1 MTENGKINIDPM
13 VFDEKSYRQAL
24 DLLQNPAAK
33 FYITAEDVVRG
44 WKNPEQR
51 SFTYANAADLIS
63 RWPNCVNV
71 AIPDTPL
78 TKIERLF
85 NPDLPAPT
93 SSKIPEGA
101 IEVKPGPSVIQ
112 GLKWS
117 LDNKKSLSLMD
128 DCMWKDFS
136 CSDPKRLNDLG
147 GLVNCVAHGLENY
160 PNLAREVAENKI
172 PIFKY
177 DQFNPVVADLRDFQ
191 HLDLTVQG
199 DKVKYYISQ
208 ERVDDIAGSQSE
220 FHEKKED
227 LDPNAV
233 LKELDTFVET
243 AMDGKVPEGAAE
255 VRFDNKYI
263 NFKPEYDHLAS
274 MMYGSKYHTDHAAFT
289 FASEKDWD
297 RCQAMIENAIDRIK
311 EQSKANEPEQQKSH
325 SNTLSR

>member
-136 CSDPKRLNDLG
+136 CSDPKRLNDLE
-147 GLVNCVAHGLENY
+147 GLVKCVDHGLENY
-160 PNLAREVAENKI
+160 PNLAREVADNKI

-220 FHEKKED
+220 FHEKKRRSGSERCSQRVGHFRR
-227 LDPNAV
+227 NG
-233 LKELDTFVET
+233 
-243 AMDGKVPEGAAE
+243 DGRQGP
-255 VRFDNKYI
+255 R
-263 NFKPEYDHLAS
+263 
-274 MMYGSKYHTDHAAFT
+274 GSCRSAF
-289 FASEKDWD
+289 
-297 RCQAMIENAIDRIK
+297 RQ
-311 EQSKANEPEQQKSH
+311 
-325 SNTLSR
+325 